1 MVNINRKIMG
11 VSVSIIDNETTE
23 FDVNCAVDLANE
35 IYEQVKKEEAQKQ
48 DGIVDTNELRA
59 IAIFRIVLEL
69 QTIKGKQEVFLDTN
83 TKRMNE
89 LLKLVNSINLP
100 V

>member
-1 MVNINRKIMG
+1 MG
-11 VSVSIIDNETTE
+11 VPVNIIDNETTE
-23 FDVNCAVDLANE
+23 FDANCAVDLANK

-48 DGIVDTNELRA
+48 DGVVDTATLRA

>member
-1 MVNINRKIMG
+1 MG
-11 VSVSIIDNETTE
+11 VPVNIIDNETTE
-23 FDVNCAVDLANE
+23 FDANCAVDLANK

-59 IAIFRIVLEL
+59 IAILRIVLEL

>member
-1 MVNINRKIMG
+1 MVNINSKIMG
-11 VSVSIIDNETTE
+11 IPVNIIDNETTE
-23 FDVNCAVDLANE
+23 FDANCAVELANK
-35 IYEQVKKEEAQKQ
+35 IYEQVRKEHS
-48 DGIVDTNELRA
+48 DIMDTSILRA
-59 IAIFRIVLEL
+59 IAIFKIVLEL